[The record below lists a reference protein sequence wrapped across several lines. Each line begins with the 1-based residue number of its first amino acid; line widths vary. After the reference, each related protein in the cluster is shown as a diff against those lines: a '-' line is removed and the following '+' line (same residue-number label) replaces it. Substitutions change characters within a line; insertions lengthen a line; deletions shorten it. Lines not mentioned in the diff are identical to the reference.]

1 MSSRA
6 DLGSYSYDP
15 SVDMS
20 GYIPLDDRISFGGAV
35 KVSRWIQQELG
46 LPRGFQSSRFSWS
59 SKQKR
64 FFHRLSSGLTRA
76 MFKGDRVRFLTLTSA
91 VGSNPA
97 RLSKDFQVLRKRIE
111 HAFGVLLQYC
121 KINTSE
127 GNGVIHA
134 LFVGAYIPQEWI
146 SKAWSEIHNGSVVVD
161 IREVRLCKKS
171 DVKSMGRY
179 LVSQYL
185 ARQSYERMSW
195 SWRWV
200 CRGFV
205 GIWRDLVSRHGLKD
219 ALVKWNHFLS
229 LPLLRVKTAVF
240 EGFSIVFPSVH
251 YACEGG

>member
-1 MSSRA
+1 MGSGV

-46 LPRGFQSSRFSWS
+46 LPRGFQISRFSWS
-59 SKQKR
+59 PKQKR
-64 FFHRLSSGLTRA
+64 FFQRLMSGLTRA
-76 MFKGDRVRFLTLTSA
+76 MHKGERVRFLTLTSA
-91 VGSNPA
+91 VGSDFR

-134 LFVGAYIPQEWI
+134 LFVGSYVPQDWI
-146 SKAWSEIHNGSVVVD
+146 SKAWSEIHGGSMVVD
-161 IREVRLCKKS
+161 IREVRLRKRS

-185 ARQSYERMSW
+185 ARQPYERMSW

>member
-1 MSSRA
+1 LGSGV

-46 LPRGFQSSRFSWS
+46 LPRGFQISRFSWS
-59 SKQKR
+59 PKQKR
-64 FFHRLSSGLTRA
+64 FFQRLMSGLTRA
-76 MFKGDRVRFLTLTSA
+76 MHMGNRVRFLTLTSA
-91 VGSNPA
+91 VGSDPA

-111 HAFGVLLQYC
+111 HAFGVLLEYC

-134 LFVGAYIPQEWI
+134 LFVGAFIPQEWI
-146 SKAWSEIHNGSVVVD
+146 SKAWSEIHGGSMVVD
-161 IREVRLCKKS
+161 IREVRLRKKS

-185 ARQSYERMSW
+185 ARQSYERMSN
-195 SWRWV
+195 SWGWV
-200 CRGFV
+200 FRGFV
-205 GIWRDLVSRHGLKD
+205 GVWRGLVSRHGVKL
-219 ALVKWNHFLS
+219 ALVIWNHLLS
-229 LPLLRVKTAVF
+229 LPLLRVKDGIF
-240 EGFSIVFPSVH
+240 ESGSVVFPSVH